1 MRWFLYLS
9 YNGTAYHGW
18 QMQPNGISV
27 QEVLERSLAT
37 LLREPVP
44 VTGAGRTDSGVHA
57 RLMVAHFDTEPEL
70 PDSFVQ
76 RMNSILPRD
85 IAVHEV
91 KAVVSDAHAR
101 FDATARYYE
110 YHVHTF
116 KNVFAEHRSVRLM
129 HIPDY
134 ERMNKAAEV
143 LMEYTDFTSFSKLHT
158 DARTNNC
165 RLLTARWEPSPEGWV
180 FTIGADR
187 FLRNM
192 VRSIV
197 GTLLEI
203 GYGRMDADGLRRVIE
218 ACDRCKAGV
227 SMPAHGLYLTRIDY
241 PENIFL
247 K

>member
-1 MRWFLYLS
+1 MRWFIYLS

-57 RLMVAHFDTEPEL
+57 RLMVAHFDTAGDL

-76 RMNSILPRD
+76 RINSILPRD

-91 KAVVSDAHAR
+91 RAVVHDAHAR
-101 FDATARYYE
+101 FDAIARYYE

-116 KNVFAEHRSVRLM
+116 KNVFAEKQSVRLI
-129 HIPDY
+129 HVPDFD
-134 ERMNKAAEV
+134 RMNQAAEV

-165 RLLTARWEPSPEGWV
+165 RLLSAHWEPSPEGWV

-192 VRSIV
+192 VRSVV

-203 GYGRMDADGLRRVIE
+203 GYGRMDTDGLRKVIE
-218 ACDRCKAGV
+218 ACDRCRAGV
-227 SMPAHGLYLTRIDY
+227 SMPAHGLYLTRVEY

>member
-1 MRWFLYLS
+1 MRWFIDLS

-18 QMQPNGISV
+18 QVQPNGISV

-37 LLREPVP
+37 LLREPVA

-57 RLMVAHFDTEPEL
+57 RLMVAHIDTTHEL
-70 PDSFVQ
+70 PETFVQ
-76 RMNSILPRD
+76 RINSILPRD
-85 IAVHEV
+85 IAVHRV
-91 KAVVSDAHAR
+91 RAVQPDAHAR

-110 YHVHTF
+110 YHVHTS
-116 KNVFAEHRSVRLM
+116 KNVFAENRSVRLI
-129 HIPDY
+129 HIPNFD
-134 ERMNKAAEV
+134 RMNEAAAV

-165 RLLTARWEPSPEGWV
+165 QLLTAHWDRSPEGWV

-192 VRSIV
+192 VRSVV

-203 GYGRMDADGLRRVIE
+203 GYGRMDVEGLRKVVE
-218 ACDRCKAGV
+218 ARDRCRAGV
-227 SMPAHGLYLTRIDY
+227 SMPAHGLYLTRVEY

-247 K
+247 E

>member
-1 MRWFLYLS
+1 MRWFIYLS

-37 LLREPVP
+37 LLREPVA
-44 VTGAGRTDSGVHA
+44 VTGAGRTDAGVHA
-57 RLMVAHFDTEPEL
+57 RLMVAHFDTATNL
-70 PDSFVQ
+70 PDAFVQ

-85 IAVHEV
+85 IALHRVR
-91 KAVVSDAHAR
+91 AVMPDAHAR

-110 YHVHTF
+110 YHVHTS
-116 KNVFAEHRSVRLM
+116 KNVFAEHRSVRLV
-129 HIPDY
+129 HTPDFD
-134 ERMNKAAEV
+134 RMNKAAEV
-143 LMEYTDFTSFSKLHT
+143 LMEYDDFTSFSKLHT
-158 DARTNNC
+158 DARTNIC

-192 VRSIV
+192 VRSVV

-203 GYGRMDADGLRRVIE
+203 GYGRMDTDGLRTVIE
-218 ACDRCKAGV
+218 ARNRCRAGV
-227 SMPAHGLYLTRIDY
+227 SMPAHGLYLTRVDY